1 MLQPFCRNLWH
12 IKGVEIYLPSGMASD
27 FVQRVVSIKVRK
39 FVLIFKLENFKSKI
53 WFDRLRDTVILSFFI
68 LLIESM
74 IHERDSIF

>member
-53 WFDRLRDTVILSFFI
+53 
-68 LLIESM
+68 
-74 IHERDSIF
+74 